1 MLRWPSVVTLCVLG
15 AGAAHCSRKGDDM
28 RDDPASGALSA
39 SKADPATRAWHFAID
54 PGGTT
59 QVDMPGLNEHI
70 KGTTNATAGS
80 LEIVASDLAQS
91 RGLVRIDLSTFTT
104 HTFGDEGKD
113 ATQTKHARTWLE
125 AVVDDKVNE
134 QMRWAEFAIR
144 GIGDLSAA
152 DVKSVAPERAGAE
165 DVRTITMT
173 VHGELLLHGHKLPR
187 DGAVT
192 VAFHYP
198 AGAPAGS
205 QPTKVEVHSRQPLRV
220 VLKEFDVRPRDPA
233 GQLLDWTTNLISKV
247 ADTADA
253 TVSLTASP
261 LP

>member
-1 MLRWPSVVTLCVLG
+1 MHRWTPVVTLCALG
-15 AGAAHCSRKGDDM
+15 VGLAHCSRKADDM
-28 RDDPASGALSA
+28 RSDPAGGALSA
-39 SKADPATRAWHFAID
+39 SKADPATTAWHFAID

-70 KGTTNATAGS
+70 KGATSATAGT
-80 LEIVASDLAQS
+80 LDIVASDLAQS
-91 RGLVRIDLSTFTT
+91 RGLVRVDLSTFTT

-125 AVVDDKVNE
+125 AVVDDKVND

-144 GIGDLSAA
+144 GIGDLSAT
-152 DVKSVAPERAGAE
+152 DVRTVPAERVGGE
-165 DVRTITMT
+165 DVRTVTMT
-173 VHGELLLHGHKLPR
+173 VHGELLLHGHKLAK
-187 DGAVT
+187 DGEVT

-205 QPTKVEVHSRQPLRV
+205 QPVRVEVRSRNPVRV

-253 TVSLTASP
+253 TVSLTATP
-261 LP
+261 VP